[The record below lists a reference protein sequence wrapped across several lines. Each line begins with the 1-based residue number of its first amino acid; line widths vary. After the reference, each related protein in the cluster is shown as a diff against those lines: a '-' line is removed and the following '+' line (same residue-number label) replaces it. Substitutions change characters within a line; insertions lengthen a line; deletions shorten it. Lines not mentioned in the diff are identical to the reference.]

1 MSTPVTLNF
10 LVKKSYPQ
18 LKRQGINIGDSLGYN
33 LSVKHALLTVN
44 KSPKKIEDL
53 GPCVGF
59 TLFTPKMKLGAHSA
73 PEIDTDLD
81 FVTNF
86 LTEKINEARIASN
99 CKDEEVSAVIY
110 GGIAYDSK
118 NPLSN
123 ASCELVDSIERACQ
137 LEGIE
142 PTIITGQYSDGLN
155 TRLNSY
161 LGNKQITMWG
171 KLVDKIKLTQKAT
184 QEEIQKAL
192 EELFEY
198 VKIGQNIKLKIIE
211 NLPSRTEHLLK

>member
-1 MSTPVTLNF
+1 MSAPITLNF
-10 LVKKSYPQ
+10 LLKKSYPQ
-18 LKRQGINIGDSLGYN
+18 IKKQGVNIGDSLGYN
-33 LSVKHALLTVN
+33 LSVKHAELSTV
-44 KSPKKIEDL
+44 KYPRKIEDL

-59 TLFTPKMKLGAHSA
+59 ALYTPQKKLGAHSA

-81 FVTNF
+81 FVTKC
-86 LTEKINEARIASN
+86 LTKKIHETRKASN
-99 CKDEEVSAVIY
+99 CKDEEMSAVIY

-118 NPLSN
+118 NSLSN

-142 PTIITGQYSDGLN
+142 PTIITGQFSDGLS

-161 LGNKQITMWG
+161 LGNKQITIWSR
-171 KLVDKIKLTQKAT
+171 LLDKIKLTHKAT
-184 QEEIQKAL
+184 QEEVQKAL

-198 VKIGQNIKLKIIE
+198 VKIGQNTKLKIIE
-211 NLPSRTEHLLK
+211 DLPYKTEHLLK